1 MNIKKLK
8 YAAWLCGWTLW
19 VSAVLGVLGRLTWAG
34 VCIGFILLIGSGWFD
49 IPLEEKDEGK
59 QNEEKH

>member
-1 MNIKKLK
+1 
-8 YAAWLCGWTLW
+8 
-19 VSAVLGVLGRLTWAG
+19 VLGVLGSLTWAG